1 MATPKKKKLS
11 NKELAA
17 KFKKQFEE
25 AGLTKLSKF
34 GEYLVSGD
42 YIEGEILD
50 MKAVLK

>member
-11 NKELAA
+11 NKEMAA
-17 KFKKQFEE
+17 KIKKQLDE
-25 AGLTKLSKF
+25 AGITELSKF